1 MQDLH
6 AATATVPAG
15 HRIRTPETWDSARAA
30 YLAGESA
37 QSVCERFDLGLSAF
51 RDRARREGWRRADAP
66 DPDPPADDDLF
77 NDPAP
82 LPSREEMM
90 DTLWRIAARALRHGR
105 TAEAHR
111 CLAAHARLAE
121 QARADQRAAQRAE
134 NEAKT
139 AEDRSA
145 VQRIRAIGHAA
156 RDVRRGAL
164 DAAREAERE
173 LHQLHQL
180 HRDSGAAPDTEPPD
194 RPLTRAERRRLE
206 KLKRK
211 R

>member
-1 MQDLH
+1 M
-6 AATATVPAG
+6 
-15 HRIRTPETWDSARAA
+15 RSPETWDAARAA

-37 QSVCERFDLGLSAF
+37 QSVCERFDLGLSAL

-66 DPDPPADDDLF
+66 DPDPAADDDLF
-77 NDPAP
+77 DDQAP
-82 LPSREEMM
+82 LPSRQEMM
-90 DTLWRIAARALRHGR
+90 DTLWRIAARALRRGR

-111 CLAAHARLAE
+111 CLAAHARLVE
-121 QARADQRAAQRAE
+121 QARADQRAEQRAE
-134 NEAKT
+134 NEAK
-139 AEDRSA
+139 AVEDRGA

-156 RDVRRGAL
+156 RDVRDAAL
-164 DAAREAERE
+164 DKARQTERE

-180 HRDSGAAPDTEPPD
+180 HHDSGEPPDTGPPD

-206 KLKRK
+206 KMKRK